1 MFENTEPVRVLH
13 VVSAM
18 NRGGAETLLMNVY
31 RNLDRSKIQFDFVS
45 HRKEK
50 CDYDEEI
57 ISLGG
62 KIFRIQS
69 LGQLGPTGYVK
80 ELKKVMLT
88 NPYVAVHAHT
98 DYQSGFPAFAAKL
111 VGIKR
116 RICHSH
122 SNHFPQGNGIKEKII
137 LRFLQSIIKYAATD
151 YVACSKEAALF
162 LFGKRTIE
170 HHKHR
175 LLQNGIEITSFTNVE
190 EGFSLKVKKELNIP
204 NGAKVI
210 GHIGTFSESKNHR
223 FILEVLKRMLE
234 KNKDIYVVLVGD
246 GPLKQQ
252 IEEEAKEQGVYSHI
266 RFLGVRDDVPRLMKA
281 FDVFLFPSIFEGFG
295 IVMIEAQSSGIPCV
309 ASDGVPKST
318 DMGLGLVSFV
328 SLTKSIDKWIDA
340 IDESFAKV
348 IPATEMVMSQI
359 SKQGFDIKSN
369 IPKWV
374 ELYG

>member
-1 MFENTEPVRVLH
+1 MFKNTEPVRVLH

-50 CDYDEEI
+50 CDFDDEI

-69 LGQLGPTGYVK
+69 LGQLGPARYVK

-98 DYQSGFPAFAAKL
+98 DYQSGFPALAAKI
-111 VGIKR
+111 VGVKR

-122 SNHFPQGNGIKEKII
+122 SNHFPRGNGIKEKVI
-137 LRFLQSIIKYAATD
+137 LKLLQSIIKYSATD
-151 YVACSKEAALF
+151 YAACSKEAALF

-170 HHKHR
+170 HSKHH
-175 LLQNGIEITSFTNVE
+175 LLKNGIDITSFANVE
-190 EGFSLKVKKELNIP
+190 ENFILKVKQELNIP
-204 NGAKVI
+204 SGSGVI
-210 GHIGTFSESKNHR
+210 GHIGTFSKSKNHK
-223 FILEVLKRMLE
+223 FILNILKRMVE
-234 KNKDIYVVLVGD
+234 RNKDLYVVLVGD
-246 GPLKQQ
+246 GPLKKE
-252 IEEEAKEQGVYSHI
+252 IEEEAKEQGVYSYI
-266 RFLGVRDDVPRLMKA
+266 RFLGVRDDVPRLMQA
-281 FDVFLFPSIFEGFG
+281 FDVFLFPSIYEGFG

-318 DMGLGLVSFV
+318 DMNLGLVSFI
-328 SLTKSIDKWIDA
+328 SLTESLDKWIDA
-340 IDESFAKV
+340 IEESFTKV
-348 IPATEMVMSQI
+348 KPGKELVINYI